1 MNSSLHIPRNGVKS
15 QPLNLS
21 RSHPFLSLSWAAV
34 LWELLPLAD
43 VQWHWRFGAI
53 WLACAAVLI
62 IICLAECSSQAFRAK
77 APLPSASMIYMCVR
91 GLCKLVFLHLRVECS
106 WLGHLNLAACT
117 IPHHARLHNQPKN
130 FQTFA
135 FMARYHTNQSNSW
148 GSCRDMVSLGFRDGG
163 VWITVGDCP
172 FLYPNPLFFSASL
185 SLSLF
190 IPPPGSVQAGVQQD
204 HHLDTSLTYGQ
215 LLGN

>member
-1 MNSSLHIPRNGVKS
+1 
-15 QPLNLS
+15 
-21 RSHPFLSLSWAAV
+21 
-34 LWELLPLAD
+34 
-43 VQWHWRFGAI
+43 
-53 WLACAAVLI
+53 
-62 IICLAECSSQAFRAK
+62 
-77 APLPSASMIYMCVR
+77 MCVR

-117 IPHHARLHNQPKN
+117 TPHHARLHNQPKN

-135 FMARYHTNQSNSW
+135 FVARYHTNQSNSW

-185 SLSLF
+185 SLSLS
-190 IPPPGSVQAGVQQD
+190 IHPSPRISSSRGSARSPSGHITDIWTATGELTGDERVEEKQKEGTNSNIGA
-204 HHLDTSLTYGQ
+204 LSPTNISLIVKRKF
-215 LLGN
+215 